1 MTFYERIKALRK
13 ERGLTL
19 EAVGNVVGVGKS
31 TVRKWENGDIKNM
44 GRDKIELLALA
55 LGVEPSYLMGWQD
68 EEATDKLKSIGD
80 KLTATSRSKE
90 WRLLSEG
97 LEEME
102 AKNHDAFKALYAFL
116 TSTYPDTFKER
127 TDDDAD
133 DSES

>member
-1 MTFYERIKALRK
+1 MRFKVINMTFYERIKALRK

-68 EEATDKLKSIGD
+68 EEATDRILP
-80 KLTATSRSKE
+80 SRDE
-90 WRLLSEG
+90 FG
-97 LEEME
+97 LRP
-102 AKNHDAFKALYAFL
+102 L
-116 TSTYPDTFKER
+116 
-127 TDDDAD
+127 
-133 DSES
+133 